1 MFLIILTILI
11 SSPFLLLL
19 KHCIQYCYSVDVLVS
34 VLYSMLN
41 FGGKL
46 HRLVAFEQVAAVVE
60 VAAVLVWVSVAL
72 IDVASEKARQYCL
85 FW

>member
-1 MFLIILTILI
+1 
-11 SSPFLLLL
+11 
-19 KHCIQYCYSVDVLVS
+19 
-34 VLYSMLN
+34 MLN